1 MLLTGLPVWERRR
14 KRYLINV
21 NKSQYPLNLLMRNG
35 KQQTDRLFILIL
47 FFKEEEECCGGNI
60 VECRLIG
67 NCARGKYT
75 NKDIRLPSQ
84 KKDERNIGKK
94 ITVGATIHKTHAQ
107 LHLRDGGKGL
117 RKLFPSSMRKIV
129 IIIIKKNKDDEEIQ
143 SELNQL

>member
-1 MLLTGLPVWERRR
+1 
-14 KRYLINV
+14 
-21 NKSQYPLNLLMRNG
+21 MRNG

-94 ITVGATIHKTHAQ
+94 NYSRCNYTQNTRTVTFEGW
-107 LHLRDGGKGL
+107 RKGV
-117 RKLFPSSMRKIV
+117 KEAFPFFDEKNSNNNNKKKKQRRRRNSIRVESIV
-129 IIIIKKNKDDEEIQ
+129 ERWT
-143 SELNQL
+143 